1 MIMSNVRTARLE
13 WLGEGMRFR
22 AVGTEPATPAIE
34 IDGDGKGGPS
44 PMIALLLAA
53 GGCTGAD
60 VVSILEKM
68 RVNLAQVTIEV
79 SGQRRDEHPRRYES
93 LHLRYTVS
101 GEGLDSE
108 KAQRAVAL
116 SLEKYCSVVHSLAPD
131 LKVTH
136 EVVLA

>member
-1 MIMSNVRTARLE
+1 MTTNLREARLE
-13 WLGEGMRFR
+13 WLGEGLRFR
-22 AVGTEPATPAIE
+22 ALGTEPATPAIE
-34 IDGDGKGGPS
+34 IDGDGQNGPS

-60 VVSILEKM
+60 VVSILQKM
-68 RVNLAQVTIEV
+68 RVRLAQVTIEV
-79 SGQRRDEHPRRYES
+79 GGRRREEHPRRYES

-101 GEGLDSE
+101 GEGLDAE
-108 KAQRAVAL
+108 KAARAVAL
-116 SLEKYCSVVHSLAPD
+116 SLEKYCSVLHSLAPD

>member
-1 MIMSNVRTARLE
+1 MTTNLREVRLE
-13 WLGEGMRFR
+13 WLGEGLRFR
-22 AVGTEPATPAIE
+22 ALGTEPATPAIE
-34 IDGDGKGGPS
+34 IDGDGQNGPS

-60 VVSILEKM
+60 VVSILQKM
-68 RVNLAQVTIEV
+68 RVRLAQVTIEV
-79 SGQRRDEHPRRYES
+79 GGRRREEHPRRYES

-101 GEGLDSE
+101 GEGLDAE
-108 KAQRAVAL
+108 KAARAVAL
-116 SLEKYCSVVHSLAPD
+116 SLEKYCSVLHSLAPD

>member
-1 MIMSNVRTARLE
+1 VTTNLREVRLE
-13 WLGEGMRFR
+13 WLGEGLRFR
-22 AVGTEPATPAIE
+22 ALGTEPATPAIE
-34 IDGDGKGGPS
+34 IDGDGQNGPS

-60 VVSILEKM
+60 VVSILQKM
-68 RVNLAQVTIEV
+68 RVRLAQVTIEV
-79 SGQRRDEHPRRYES
+79 GGRRREEHPRRYES

-101 GEGLDSE
+101 GEGLDAE
-108 KAQRAVAL
+108 KAARAVAL
-116 SLEKYCSVVHSLAPD
+116 SLEKYCSVLHSLAPD